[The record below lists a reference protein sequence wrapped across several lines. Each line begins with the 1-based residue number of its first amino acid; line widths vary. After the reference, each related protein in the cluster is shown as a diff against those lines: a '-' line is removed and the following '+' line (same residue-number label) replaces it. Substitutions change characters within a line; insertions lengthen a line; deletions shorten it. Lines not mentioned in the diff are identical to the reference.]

1 MKKVILLIIGY
12 IAVSSYST
20 TQARNRE
27 PYKSKHEISI
37 RYGVVD
43 DFFNNDFWSDWNWGY
58 YYETPLERY
67 NNGKYYFDDKVYTQ
81 AISLSYTHELKRW
94 LALSIN
100 IAYSGVFQKERE
112 KEGNMVISEYK
123 KHRFGIIPMVRFNYF
138 NRPMIRL
145 YSAVGLGLGTKN
157 ESWSNTNR
165 GNINMTRVSGQAT
178 FFGVSVGK
186 KIFASSEIGAGGM
199 GILTIGG
206 GYRF

>member
-1 MKKVILLIIGY
+1 MKKVILLIICY
-12 IAVSSYST
+12 IAVSSYSI
-20 TQARNRE
+20 TQAGN
-27 PYKSKHEISI
+27 PDSYKPKHEIAV

-58 YYETPLERY
+58 YNETPLERY
-67 NNGKYYFDDKVYTQ
+67 NNGKYYFEDKVYTQ
-81 AISLSYTHELKRW
+81 AISLSYTRELKRW
-94 LALSIN
+94 FSLSIN

-123 KHRFGIIPMVRFNYF
+123 KHRLGIIPMARFNYL

-145 YSAVGLGLGTKN
+145 YSAVGYGFGIKN

-165 GNINMTRVSGQAT
+165 DNNNMTRVSGQIT

-199 GILTIGG
+199 GYLTVGG